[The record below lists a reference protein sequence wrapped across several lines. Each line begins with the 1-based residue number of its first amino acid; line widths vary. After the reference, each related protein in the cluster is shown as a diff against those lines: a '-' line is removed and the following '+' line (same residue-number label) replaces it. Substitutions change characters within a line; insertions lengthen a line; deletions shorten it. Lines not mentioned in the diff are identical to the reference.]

1 MLPKRLTLSAFGPYA
16 DKTVLELDK
25 LGNKGLYLITGDTG
39 AGKTTIFDAI
49 TYALYGETSGSNRN
63 PEMMRSKY
71 AKTETPTEVEFLF
84 SNNGKDYTIKRNPEY
99 DRPKVRGE
107 GLTKQTKSVTLEMP
121 DGRIITKEADETI
134 KNIIG
139 IDYDQFVQIAMI
151 AQGDFLKLLLAGT
164 DDRQTILR
172 KLFSTGNY
180 QRLLERMKQDKA
192 KLEEERKMLAGRLC
206 DNLRRITVQGDD
218 ELCVAINEA
227 INANTADEEFI
238 MLVRRLSERD
248 AQEVADCEREKIII
262 ENELSN
268 ITVALTKQEQRE
280 KFVQEINRR
289 TSELEAKKSRLEE
302 AAKIRSELSE
312 YSTITEEKKKKI
324 TLITEQLAKY
334 DELDK
339 LFADIQQLS
348 EKIKNEK
355 QHSEE
360 LTNKKN
366 CCEIKLEKL
375 HSEMKSLENAG
386 ENKQKLESEREKVV
400 QYKESLTDLLRKIN
414 DLNSSQERLAVLQ
427 SDYKE
432 LSAESEKL
440 RTRYNTMNK
449 AFLDEQAGI
458 IAKTLED
465 GKPCPVCGSLSH
477 PCPAGTACDA
487 PSKDELEAAGQ
498 KAEKAEKA
506 TASKSEECSA
516 IQASCLEKEDTIY
529 HTAKT
534 LWNSSVSEKTSVQD
548 IKIRIDREYGAN
560 SSKIKVLE
568 GEILNEQRNINRKAE
583 LENLIPVKQSNI
595 ESIAY
600 RLAETEKQT
609 AADTSSYKEKKEQ
622 YEREKD
628 KLEFSSKKSALEKTE
643 ELENDIKTASQ
654 RIKENDEQYHR
665 YDKEVKALTETVE
678 QLTFQLSE
686 IAKENVT
693 ELISKQNMLTQKRKG
708 NEDRILLLK
717 SRRQNNEKV
726 ISDIESLSSDIEK
739 NRHESD
745 VKLPLYN
752 TISGDINGKEKIS
765 LETYVLTAYFDR
777 IIVKANTRLMNMS
790 DGQYELKRREEGGK
804 KSKSGLELD
813 IIDHYNGTERD
824 VRTLS
829 GGESFK
835 ASLSLALG
843 LSDEIQSSAG
853 GVKLDTMFVDEG
865 FGSLDEESLRKAIDT
880 LMSLADG
887 NRLIGII
894 SHVAELKERID
905 KQIVIRKQAIGGSTA
920 EITM

>member
-386 ENKQKLESEREKVV
+386 ENKQKLESEREKAV

-414 DLNSSQERLAVLQ
+414 DLNSSQERLDVLQ

>member
-49 TYALYGETSGSNRN
+49 TYALYGETSGANRT
-63 PEMMRSKY
+63 PKMMRSEY
-71 AKTETPTEVEFLF
+71 AKPETQTEVEFLF
-84 SNNGKDYTIKRNPEY
+84 SYNGKDYLIKRNPEY
-99 DRPKVRGE
+99 ERPKTRGE
-107 GLTKQTKSVTLEMP
+107 GLTKQAKSVTLKMP

-151 AQGDFLKLLLAGT
+151 AQGDFLKLLLAPT
-164 DDRQTILR
+164 NERQEILR

-192 KLEEERKMLAGRLC
+192 KLEEERKMLDGRLC
-206 DNLRRITVQGDD
+206 DNLRRITVQDDD
-218 ELCVAINEA
+218 ELRVAINEA
-227 INANTADEEFI
+227 INANTADKEFI
-238 MLVRRLSERD
+238 MRVKKHSERD
-248 AQEVADCEREKIII
+248 AQEIADCEREKIII

-289 TSELEAKKSRLEE
+289 TSEL
-302 AAKIRSELSE
+302 AANKSELEKAITIRNELSG
-312 YSTITEEKKKKI
+312 YSIITEEKKKKI

-355 QHSEE
+355 QCSEE

-366 CCEIKLEKL
+366 RCEIELTKL
-375 HSEMKSLENAG
+375 HSEMKSLENTG
-386 ENKQKLESEREKVV
+386 ENKQKLESEREKAV

-414 DLNSSQERLAVLQ
+414 DLNSSQERLAVAQ
-427 SDYKE
+427 NDYKE

-440 RTRYNTMNK
+440 RKRYNMMNK

-534 LWNSSVSEKTSVQD
+534 LLNDTVSEEINISD
-548 IKIRIDREYGAN
+548 IKNHINTEYEKN
-560 SSKIKVLE
+560 STKIKALE
-568 GEILNEQRNINRKAE
+568 KEIQDEERNIRCKTE
-583 LENLIPVKQSNI
+583 LEKLIPDKESNI
-595 ESIAY
+595 DI
-600 RLAETEKQT
+600 LTVKLNETEKQI
-609 AADTSSYKEKKEQ
+609 AEDATSYNEKNALYQ
-622 YEREKD
+622 REKD
-628 KLEFSSKKSALEKTE
+628 KLEFSSKKSALQKTE
-643 ELENDIKTASQ
+643 ELENDIKTANQ

-678 QLTFQLSE
+678 QLTCQLNE
-686 IAKENVT
+686 IAKEDVT
-693 ELISKQNMLTQKRKG
+693 ELISKQNTLTQKRKG

-739 NRHESD
+739 KRHESD
-745 VKLPLYN
+745 VKFPLYS
-752 TISGDINGKEKIS
+752 TISGDIKGKEKIS
-765 LETYVLTAYFDR
+765 LETYILAAYFDR
-777 IIVKANTRLMNMS
+777 IIAKANTRLMNMS
-790 DGQYELKRREEGGK
+790 NGQYELKRREEGEK
-804 KSKSGLELD
+804 KSKSGLDLD
-813 IIDHYNGTERD
+813 IVDHYNGTERD

-894 SHVAELKERID
+894 SHVSELKERID
-905 KQIVIRKQAIGGSTA
+905 KQIVIKKQTNGGSTA
-920 EITM
+920 EISL

>member
-16 DKTVLELDK
+16 DKTVLELEK

-49 TYALYGETSGSNRN
+49 TYALYGKTSGANRT
-63 PEMMRSKY
+63 PKMMRSEY
-71 AKTETPTEVEFLF
+71 AKPETQTEVEFLF
-84 SNNGKDYTIKRNPEY
+84 SYNGKDYVIKRNPEY
-99 DRPKVRGE
+99 ERPKTRGE
-107 GLTKQTKSVTLEMP
+107 GLTKQAKSVTLEMP

-151 AQGDFLKLLLAGT
+151 AQGDFLKLLLAPT
-164 DDRQTILR
+164 NERQEILR

-192 KLEEERKMLAGRLC
+192 KLEEERKTLSERLEVNRKHIIAQ
-206 DNLRRITVQGDD
+206 DND

-227 INANTADEEFI
+227 ISANIANEEFI
-238 MLVRRLSERD
+238 TLVRKLSERD
-248 AQEVADCEREKIII
+248 AKEISDCEQEKSEI
-262 ENELSN
+262 ENKLSN

-289 TSELEAKKSRLEE
+289 TSELEANKSRLEE

-348 EKIKNEK
+348 EKIENEK
-355 QHSEE
+355 QRSEE

-366 CCEIKLEKL
+366 RCEIELEKL

-386 ENKQKLESEREKVV
+386 ENKQKFESEKEKAV

-414 DLNSSQERLAVLQ
+414 DLNSSQERLAVAQ

-534 LWNSSVSEKTSVQD
+534 LWNDTVSEEINISD
-548 IKIRIDREYGAN
+548 IKKRINTEYEIN
-560 SSKIKVLE
+560 STKIKALE
-568 GEILNEQRNINRKAE
+568 KEIQDEERNIRRKTE
-583 LENLIPVKQSNI
+583 LEKLIPDKESNI
-595 ESIAY
+595 DI
-600 RLAETEKQT
+600 LTVKLNETEKQI
-609 AADTSSYKEKKEQ
+609 AEDATSYNEKNALYQ
-622 YEREKD
+622 REKD

-643 ELENDIKTASQ
+643 ELENDIKTANQ

-678 QLTFQLSE
+678 QLTCQLSE
-686 IAKENVT
+686 IAKEDVT

-726 ISDIESLSSDIEK
+726 ISDIESLSYDIEK
-739 NRHESD
+739 NGYESD

-752 TISGDINGKEKIS
+752 TISGDIKGKEKIS

-777 IIVKANTRLMNMS
+777 IIAKANTRLMNMS
-790 DGQYELKRREEGGK
+790 NGQYELKRREEGEK
-804 KSKSGLELD
+804 KSKSGLDLD

-894 SHVAELKERID
+894 SHVSELKERID
-905 KQIVIRKQAIGGSTA
+905 KQIVIKKQTNGGSTA
-920 EITM
+920 EISL

>member
-49 TYALYGETSGSNRN
+49 TYALYGKTSGANRT
-63 PEMMRSKY
+63 PKMMRSEY
-71 AKTETPTEVEFLF
+71 AKAETQTEVEFLF
-84 SNNGKDYTIKRNPEY
+84 SYNGKDYAIKRNPEY
-99 DRPKVRGE
+99 ERPKTRGE
-107 GLTKQTKSVTLEMP
+107 GLTKQAKSVTLKMP

-151 AQGDFLKLLLAGT
+151 AQGDFLKLLLAPT
-164 DDRQTILR
+164 NERQEILR

-180 QRLLERMKQDKA
+180 QRLLERMKLDKA
-192 KLEEERKMLAGRLC
+192 QLEEERKTLTERLEV
-206 DNLRRITVQGDD
+206 NLKHINAHGDD

-227 INANTADEEFI
+227 ISANIANEEFI
-238 MLVRRLSERD
+238 TLIRKLSERD
-248 AQEVADCEREKIII
+248 AKEISDCEQEKSEI
-262 ENELSN
+262 ENKLSN
-268 ITVALTKQEQRE
+268 ITVALTKQDQRE

-289 TSELEAKKSRLEE
+289 TSELEANKSRLEE
-302 AAKIRSELSE
+302 AAKIRNELSE
-312 YSTITEEKKKKI
+312 YSAIIEEKKKKI

-355 QHSEE
+355 QRSEE

-366 CCEIKLEKL
+366 RCEIELEKL

-386 ENKQKLESEREKVV
+386 ENKQKLESEKEKAV

-432 LSAESEKL
+432 LSAESEEL
-440 RTRYNTMNK
+440 RKRYNMMNK

-534 LWNSSVSEKTSVQD
+534 LWNDTASEEINISD
-548 IKIRIDREYGAN
+548 IKNHINTEYEKN
-560 SSKIKVLE
+560 STKIKALE
-568 GEILNEQRNINRKAE
+568 KEIQDEERNIERKDE
-583 LENLIPVKQSNI
+583 LEKLIPVKESNI
-595 ESIAY
+595 ET
-600 RLAETEKQT
+600 LTGELNETEKRIAQNT
-609 AADTSSYKEKKEQ
+609 ASHNEKNGQYQKEKE
-622 YEREKD
+622 
-628 KLEFSSKKSALEKTE
+628 KLEFAGKKDAQNEIKDLENYILAIKRKTE
-643 ELENDIKTASQ
+643 ENDK
-654 RIKENDEQYHR
+654 RFHE
-665 YDKEVKALTETVE
+665 YDTNVKSLTQNIE
-678 QLTFQLSE
+678 QLTERLNK
-686 IAKENVT
+686 IAKEDVS
-693 ELISKQNMLTQKRKG
+693 ELISNRNSLTEKKKEC
-708 NEDRILLLK
+708 EDKIHILK
-717 SRRQNNEKV
+717 SRRENNEKI
-726 ISDIESLSSDIEK
+726 ISDIESLSYDIEK
-739 NRHESD
+739 NRHELT
-745 VKLPLYN
+745 VKSSLCN
-752 TISGDINGKEKIS
+752 TASGDITGKEKIS
-765 LETYVLTAYFDR
+765 LETYILAAYFDR
-777 IIVKANTRLMNMS
+777 IIAKANTRLMNMS
-790 DGQYELKRREEGGK
+790 NGQYELKRREEGEK
-804 KSKSGLELD
+804 KSKSGLDLD
-813 IIDHYNGTERD
+813 IVDHYNGTERD

-894 SHVAELKERID
+894 SHVSELKERID
-905 KQIVIRKQAIGGSTA
+905 KQIVIKKQTNGGSTA
-920 EITM
+920 EILL

>member
-16 DKTVLELDK
+16 DKTVLELEK

-49 TYALYGETSGSNRN
+49 TYALYGKTSGANRT
-63 PEMMRSKY
+63 PKMMRSEY
-71 AKTETPTEVEFLF
+71 AKPETQTEVEFLF
-84 SNNGKDYTIKRNPEY
+84 SYNGKDYVIKRNPEY
-99 DRPKVRGE
+99 ERPKTRGE
-107 GLTKQTKSVTLEMP
+107 GLTKQAKSVTLKMP
-121 DGRIITKEADETI
+121 DGRIITKETDETI

-151 AQGDFLKLLLAGT
+151 AQGDFLKLLLAPT
-164 DDRQTILR
+164 NERQEILR

-180 QRLLERMKQDKA
+180 QRLLERMKLDKA
-192 KLEEERKMLAGRLC
+192 QLEEERRTLTERLEV
-206 DNLRRITVQGDD
+206 NLKHITAHGDD
-218 ELCVAINEA
+218 ELCAAINEA
-227 INANTADEEFI
+227 ISANIANEEFI
-238 MLVRRLSERD
+238 TLIRKLSERD
-248 AQEVADCEREKIII
+248 AKEIADCEQEKSEI
-262 ENELSN
+262 ENKLSN

-289 TSELEAKKSRLEE
+289 TSELEANKSRLEE

-348 EKIKNEK
+348 EKIENEK
-355 QHSEE
+355 QRSEE

-366 CCEIKLEKL
+366 RCEIELEKL

-386 ENKQKLESEREKVV
+386 ENKQKFESEKEKAV

-414 DLNSSQERLAVLQ
+414 DLNSSQERLAVAQ

-534 LWNSSVSEKTSVQD
+534 LWNDTVSEEINISD
-548 IKIRIDREYGAN
+548 IKKRINTEYEIN
-560 SSKIKVLE
+560 STKIKALE
-568 GEILNEQRNINRKAE
+568 KEIQDEERNIRRKTE
-583 LENLIPVKQSNI
+583 LEKLIPDKESNI
-595 ESIAY
+595 DI
-600 RLAETEKQT
+600 LTVKLNETEKQI
-609 AADTSSYKEKKEQ
+609 AEDATSYNEKNALYQ
-622 YEREKD
+622 REKD

-643 ELENDIKTASQ
+643 ELENDIKTANQ

-678 QLTFQLSE
+678 QLTCQLSE
-686 IAKENVT
+686 IAKEDVT

-739 NRHESD
+739 NGYESD

-752 TISGDINGKEKIS
+752 TISGDIKGKEKIS

-777 IIVKANTRLMNMS
+777 IIAKANTRLMNMS
-790 DGQYELKRREEGGK
+790 NGQYELKRREEGEK
-804 KSKSGLELD
+804 KSKSGLDLD

-894 SHVAELKERID
+894 SHVSELKERID
-905 KQIVIRKQAIGGSTA
+905 KQIVIKKQTNGGSTA
-920 EITM
+920 EISL

>member
-49 TYALYGETSGSNRN
+49 TYALYGKMSGSNRK

-71 AKTETPTEVEFLF
+71 AKAETPTEVEFLF
-84 SNNGKDYTIKRNPEY
+84 SYDGKDYTVKRNPEY
-99 DRPKVRGE
+99 ERPKTRGE
-107 GLTKQTKSVTLEMP
+107 GFTKQAKSVVLEMP

-164 DDRQTILR
+164 DERQTILR

-192 KLEEERKMLAGRLC
+192 KLEEERKMLTGRLY

-218 ELCVAINEA
+218 ELCIAINEA

-238 MLVRRLSERD
+238 MLVRKLSERD
-248 AQEVADCEREKIII
+248 AQEAADCEREKIII

-289 TSELEAKKSRLEE
+289 TSELEANRSRLEE
-302 AAKIRSELSE
+302 SAKIRSELSG
-312 YSTITEEKKKKI
+312 YSTVTEEKKKRI

-339 LFADIQQLS
+339 LYADIQQLS
-348 EKIKNEK
+348 QKIRNGK
-355 QHSEE
+355 QFSEN
-360 LTNKKN
+360 LTSKKN
-366 CCEIKLEKL
+366 DCENELEKL
-375 HSEMKSLENAG
+375 RSEMKLLEKAG
-386 ENKQKLESEREKVV
+386 ENKQKLESEREKAL
-400 QYKESLTDLLRKIN
+400 QYKENLTDLLRKIN
-414 DLNSSQERLAVLQ
+414 DFNSSQERLAVLQ
-427 SDYKE
+427 SDYKK
-432 LSAESEKL
+432 LSAQSEEL
-440 RTRYNTMNK
+440 RSRFNIMNK

-498 KAEKAEKA
+498 NAEKAEKA
-506 TASKSEECSA
+506 TAAKSEECSV
-516 IQASCLEKEDTIY
+516 IQASCLEKENTIY
-529 HTAKT
+529 QTAAT
-534 LWNSSVSEKTSVQD
+534 LWDNSTSEKTSVQD
-548 IKIRIDREYGAN
+548 IKIHINREYGTN
-560 SSKIKVLE
+560 SAKIKVLE

-583 LENLIPVKQSNI
+583 LESLIPVKQSNI
-595 ESIAY
+595 ESITDK
-600 RLAETEKQT
+600 LTETEKQT

-622 YEREKD
+622 YDREKD

-643 ELENDIKTASQ
+643 ELENDIKSVNQ
-654 RIKENDEQYHR
+654 KINENDEQYHR

-678 QLTFQLSE
+678 QLTCQLNE
-686 IAKENVT
+686 IAKEDVT

-726 ISDIESLSSDIEK
+726 ISDIESLSSEIEK
-739 NRHESD
+739 NRHESA

-752 TISGDINGKEKIS
+752 TVSGDINGKEKIS

-777 IIVKANTRLMNMS
+777 IIAKANTRLMNMS

-804 KSKSGLELD
+804 RAKSGLELD

-824 VRTLS
+824 VRTFS

-865 FGSLDEESLRKAIDT
+865 FGSLDGDSLRKAIDT
-880 LMSLADG
+880 LMTLADG

-894 SHVAELKERID
+894 SHVSELKERID
-905 KQIVIRKQAIGGSTA
+905 KQIVIRKQATGGSTA
-920 EITM
+920 EITV